1 MRLLSRTLAAL
12 CLAAACLP
20 LQAANPA
27 NAEAGKEYERARYF
41 SGQTGERL
49 DLKQSAVHLR
59 KAAELGHLPAQVE
72 LAFVYFNG
80 NQSVPRDHAESFRWF
95 SKAASAGSLPA
106 QCMLG
111 DFYKDGLGGVARDPA
126 QAVQWYRRTATV
138 KDRCA
143 LKSQY
148 ELYVAYESGAGV
160 RKNLATATRWLK
172 KSASGG
178 NPRAQG
184 VLGRNY
190 LKGYG
195 VPQDEER
202 GREWIGKSREGVA
215 PHDDE
220 HLYRHKH
227 KH

>member
-1 MRLLSRTLAAL
+1 M
-12 CLAAACLP
+12 
-20 LQAANPA
+20 
-27 NAEAGKEYERARYF
+27 
-41 SGQTGERL
+41 
-49 DLKQSAVHLR
+49 
-59 KAAELGHLPAQVE
+59 
-72 LAFVYFNG
+72 
-80 NQSVPRDHAESFRWF
+80 
-95 SKAASAGSLPA
+95 
-106 QCMLG
+106 MG
-111 DFYKDGLGGVARDPA
+111 DFYKDGLGGVPKDPA

-160 RKNLATATRWLK
+160 RKDLATASRWLQ

-190 LKGYG
+190 LQGYG
-195 VPQDEER
+195 VARDDER
-202 GREWIGKSREGVA
+202 GRHWVRKSREGVA
-215 PHDDE
+215 PHDHEEGGHHNQQD
-220 HLYRHKH
+220 KH